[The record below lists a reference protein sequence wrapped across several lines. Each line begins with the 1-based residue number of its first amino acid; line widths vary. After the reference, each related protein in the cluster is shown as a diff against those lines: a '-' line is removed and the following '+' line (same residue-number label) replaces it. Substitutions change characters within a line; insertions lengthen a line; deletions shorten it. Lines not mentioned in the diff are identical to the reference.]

1 MVLGNGLLCSVAQSC
16 LIFATPWIATS
27 QISLSFT
34 ISWSLFKFKSI
45 ESMMSSNH
53 LTLCHPL
60 LLLSSLFPS
69 IRVFSNQ
76 SALHIK
82 WPKYWSLSFSTC
94 PSKDYSGFIS
104 FRIDWFD
111 LIVVQGLSKVFSST
125 AVWSINSLSH
135 SPLYGPT
142 LTSIHDYWKNHSF
155 DYMNFCQQSDVSAF

>member
-1 MVLGNGLLCSVAQSC
+1 MTGWFHRLNAYELEQAPGNGLLCSVAQSC

-69 IRVFSNQ
+69 IRVFSNK

-94 PSKDYSGFIS
+94 PSKDYSELIS
-104 FRIDWFD
+104 LGLTG
-111 LIVVQGLSKVFSST
+111 LILQSTGLSKVFSNT
-125 AVWSINSLSH
+125 
-135 SPLYGPT
+135 
-142 LTSIHDYWKNHSF
+142 TSFF
-155 DYMNFCQQSDVSAF
+155 DA